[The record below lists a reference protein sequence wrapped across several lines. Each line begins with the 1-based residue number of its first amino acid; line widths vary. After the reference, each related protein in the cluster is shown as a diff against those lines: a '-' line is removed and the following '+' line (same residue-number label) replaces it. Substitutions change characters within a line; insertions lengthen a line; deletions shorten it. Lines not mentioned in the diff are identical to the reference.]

1 MTRPLCRGNG
11 NLNILLDSFS
21 ANFEDLEP
29 IGEYLNFSE
38 ESKQSDDRKKVESRL
53 VACVEDISVHQI

>member
-11 NLNILLDSFS
+11 NLKSLLDSFS
-21 ANFEDLEP
+21 ANFEDLKP

-38 ESKQSDDRKKVESRL
+38 ESKQSDDRKKVELRL
-53 VACVEDISVHQI
+53 IACVEDISVHQI